1 MAQLKIQSHLLW
13 QRSKWLTPV
22 NKHARTWGR
31 HDDCRLGVERS
42 RTNTKSTPTDK
53 YESIMYMCLCAL
65 SHSFPKLDNNGARG
79 ESRGLGQDVS
89 SRKSVVVTP
98 PSLLSKLLLPRFQG
112 SWSEALVGSALLFTA
127 LMHARKDPKRIAFYV
142 KHCRETCACNMCF
155 LFYM

>member
-13 QRSKWLTPV
+13 QRSKWLTPL

-79 ESRGLGQDVS
+79 ESRGLGRFRSGRFKSEKRCCYATQ
-89 SRKSVVVTP
+89 SVVQTVASPVSGILKRSASWVGLAVHCADACTER
-98 PSLLSKLLLPRFQG
+98 SKTDCLL
-112 SWSEALVGSALLFTA
+112 
-127 LMHARKDPKRIAFYV
+127 RKTLQR
-142 KHCRETCACNMCF
+142 NMC
-155 LFYM
+155 M